1 MLSRIGD
8 RNLIMIR
15 NHPDAEELLG
25 LPNFSQAFSGA
36 SGEQLFFGEAIW
48 RRQLPEHPSTGYS
61 RPCPDCGGTGDL
73 TRRIGAFT
81 DTRII
86 IP

>member
-1 MLSRIGD
+1 LLARIGD
-8 RNLIMIR
+8 RNLIQIR
-15 NHPDAEELLG
+15 NHPDADERLG
-25 LPNFSQAFSGA
+25 FSNFSQAFSGA
-36 SGEQLFFGEAIW
+36 NAGQIFFGECIW
-48 RRQLPEHPSTGYS
+48 RRQQPEHPSTGYS

-81 DTRII
+81 DTRVI